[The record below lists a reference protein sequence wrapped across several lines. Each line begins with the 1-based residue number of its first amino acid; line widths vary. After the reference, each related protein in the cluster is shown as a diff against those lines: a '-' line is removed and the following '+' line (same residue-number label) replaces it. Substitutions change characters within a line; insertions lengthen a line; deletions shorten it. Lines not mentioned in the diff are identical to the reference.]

1 MALPP
6 GLPAAFTDPVPDPL
20 GDLVARFAR
29 THGPFVTTQVA
40 GRYGAPTDRVLAVL
54 ERLEAEGRVVRGE
67 FRPDGIERE
76 WVDDDVLRQLR
87 RRSLAALRHEVEP
100 VEAEALARF
109 LPAWQ
114 NVGPTRRGLDALVDA
129 LGVLQG
135 APISASV
142 LEADVL
148 AARVLGYRPTDL
160 DALMTAGDVVW
171 VGAGAVGT
179 GDGRVRLVFRD
190 QAGLLVPLPDP
201 EVVAA
206 LVGRPADGTDGAA
219 PDDGASGDPARDVR
233 RAIHTHL
240 SQRGASFWPELV
252 AASQAADQPYDDATV
267 LAALWELVWAGL
279 VTNDSLAA
287 LRAMVASGGRRKAAG
302 AGATR
307 RSGRRAGGRVVGRRP
322 NLGRPSMGSLNR
334 LGPPAAAGRWSL
346 VEPLLSPSPTPTE
359 VAHATALQ
367 LLERHGVLTR
377 EAVLGEGVEG
387 GFAAVYPVLKA
398 LEERGQVRR
407 GYFVAGL
414 GAAQFALP
422 GAVDRLRAAREVGDD
437 DLTPVVLA
445 ATDPAQP
452 FGATLPWPDSA
463 GRPARAAG
471 AFVVLLG
478 GEAAV
483 FVERGGRSLASFPAA
498 HRHAHWAEGLASL
511 VKDGRLRRLEIT
523 KIDGAPAVESPLADV
538 LRTVGFAD
546 GYRGLTLGGR

>member
-54 ERLEAEGRVVRGE
+54 ERLETDGRVVRGE

-100 VEAEALARF
+100 VEGDALARF

-114 NVGPTRRGLDALVDA
+114 NVGPTRRGLDALVEA

-148 AARVLGYRPTDL
+148 TARVLGYRPADL

-179 GDGRVRLVFRD
+179 GDGRVRLLFRD

-201 EVVAA
+201 ETVAA
-206 LVGRPADGTDGAA
+206 LVGRPADVADGAA
-219 PDDGASGDPARDVR
+219 PVDPAPVDPARGVR
-233 RAIHTHL
+233 TAIHAHL
-240 SQRGASFWPELV
+240 AQRGASFWPELV

-287 LRAMVASGGRRKAAG
+287 LRAMVASGGRRKANGG
-302 AGATR
+302 AAAR
-307 RSGRRAGGRVVGRRP
+307 RGGRSAGGRVAGRRP

-346 VEPLLSPSPTPTE
+346 VEPLLAPTPTPTE

-422 GAVDRLRAAREVGDD
+422 GAVDRLRTARETGDD
-437 DLTPVVLA
+437 GLTPVVLA

-452 FGATLPWPDSA
+452 FGATLPWPESP

-498 HRHAHWAEGLASL
+498 HRHAHWAQGLASL
-511 VKDGRLRRLEIT
+511 VKDGRLSRLEIT

-538 LRTVGFAD
+538 LRTAGFAD
-546 GYRGLTLGGR
+546 GYRGLTLRGR